1 MRKVVLIVDDED
13 TVALTIAMVLNRSD
27 HEFMAI
33 HTTKLKD
40 AYAMA
45 SAIQADLVLLDVLM
59 PEANGLEHA
68 IKFREQLRLRV
79 LLMSAWPGAGDLLR
93 DLEVRGVERFPIVA
107 KPIAPDELKSRIRE
121 FLVSKPD

>member
-79 LLMSAWPGAGDLLR
+79 LLMSAWPVLVTCCAISKYAGLNAFPSWRNRLR
-93 DLEVRGVERFPIVA
+93 RTN
-107 KPIAPDELKSRIRE
+107 
-121 FLVSKPD
+121 